1 MTNEAAAPVRG
12 TATTAA
18 EAAKPESAGALL
30 RRMRESSGVHLAVLA
45 SMMKVAPQKLDALES
60 DRLDQLPDVTFAR
73 GLAASICRALGADPK
88 PVLARMPSI
97 AVGLHEPD
105 GAGAGA
111 TFQRPGDTPAPL
123 LSSAVSRVVLGIVV
137 VLLLGAGLIWI
148 WPTLPI
154 NLNTAQSPAASPN
167 VAEGK
172 ALPDDTEVASSAPT
186 ADHATSADAAS
197 DGKPEA
203 AGASASQTAATSNS
217 IGQPK
222 TVTEPVATAQSATG
236 TTSAPQTGGVT
247 PAAASG
253 SLASSSATAPQG
265 APAGGAAAT
274 TAAAAAQPDTAP
286 APASAD
292 DLSLSASGDSWVEVR
307 DASGKTLLNRTLK
320 AGDKVQLN
328 GDLPFSVVIGRKEAM
343 TVQVHGTPFDL
354 AGLGRG
360 SVARFQVK

>member
-12 TATTAA
+12 SATTAA
-18 EAAKPESAGALL
+18 DAAKPESAGALL

-88 PVLARMPSI
+88 PVLARMPKI

-123 LSSAVSRVVLGIVV
+123 LSSAVSRVVLGVV
-137 VLLLGAGLIWI
+137 VLLLLGAGLIWV

-154 NLNTAQSPAASPN
+154 NLNSAQAPAASAN

-172 ALPDDTEVASSAPT
+172 AQPDGAQVASNAP
-186 ADHATSADAAS
+186 AAEHATSVDAAS
-197 DGKPEA
+197 GSKPEGTA
-203 AGASASQTAATSNS
+203 ASASQAAVASAS
-217 IGQPK
+217 ASQAK
-222 TVTEPVATAQSATG
+222 TVNEPVATAPSGSTASA
-236 TTSAPQTGGVT
+236 SQAADAT
-247 PAAASG
+247 PAATSGAPLSSG
-253 SLASSSATAPQG
+253 SAASAPQG

-274 TAAAAAQPDTAP
+274 SAAAAAQPEAAP
-286 APASAD
+286 AD

-328 GDLPFSVVIGRKEAM
+328 GDLPFSVVIGRKAAM
-343 TVQVHGTPFDL
+343 TVQVHGAPFDL
-354 AGLGRG
+354 TGLGRG